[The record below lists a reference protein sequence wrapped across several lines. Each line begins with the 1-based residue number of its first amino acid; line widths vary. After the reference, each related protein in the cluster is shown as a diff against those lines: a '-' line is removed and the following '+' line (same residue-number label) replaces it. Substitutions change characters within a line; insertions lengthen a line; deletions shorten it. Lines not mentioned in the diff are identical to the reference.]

1 MHYEHSM
8 YSSKSSKEGDAISER
23 ELWVECEATM
33 PPLGANRT
41 VYPYTRQLFLGSLAQ
56 SFNRFDSIS
65 ASSSGGRVRKIVG
78 SDEINRKSVYDP
90 SYTEIE

>member
-1 MHYEHSM
+1 M
-8 YSSKSSKEGDAISER
+8 YSSKSSKEGDGISER

-65 ASSSGGRVRKIVG
+65 ASSSGGRVRKIAG
-78 SDEINRKSVYDP
+78 ADEINRKSVYDP